1 MAVPQ
6 RWLDTTTTKPE
17 CFRFKARITVRT
29 PVNGNI
35 NNVEITVPL
44 KYLSHFWRTLK
55 ISLLTENNTKLLQQ
69 WYSGFKRTVNHSK
82 YLAKDATADP
92 GHNLHYLVVQVF
104 KDSTDFLCYHLNMKQ
119 EKKGHVTY
127 YLLKVEI
134 KDYSVKINDQ
144 KFFDLPVNN

>member
-82 YLAKDATADP
+82 YLAKDTTADP
-92 GHNLHYLVVQVF
+92 EHNLHYLVSPSFQRFNRLFVLSFEHETGKKRACDILPF
-104 KDSTDFLCYHLNMKQ
+104 KSRNKRLQ
-119 EKKGHVTY
+119 R
-127 YLLKVEI
+127 
-134 KDYSVKINDQ
+134 
-144 KFFDLPVNN
+144 